1 MNSISVR
8 ELSALMAQSSEWV
21 LIDVRNPAEA
31 DVAVIEGA
39 HLVPLARIESGE
51 GVETVRS
58 LAGTRAIYVHCKL
71 GGRSARA
78 VELLAQQGIDAI
90 NVTGGINAWS
100 QEVDASVP
108 VY

>member
-8 ELSALMAQSSEWV
+8 ELSALMGQGTEWV

-31 DVAVIEGA
+31 DVAEIEGA
-39 HLVPLARIESGE
+39 QLVPLATIESGE

-58 LAGTRAIYVHCKL
+58 LAGTRAIYVHCKM

-78 VELLAQQGIDAI
+78 VELLAQHGIEAT
-90 NVTGGINAWS
+90 NVTGGIDGWKLVAVSS
-100 QEVDASVP
+100 QPRA
-108 VY
+108 

>member
-1 MNSISVR
+1 M
-8 ELSALMAQSSEWV
+8 
-21 LIDVRNPAEA
+21 
-31 DVAVIEGA
+31 
-39 HLVPLARIESGE
+39 PLATIENGE
-51 GVETVRS
+51 GVETVRR
-58 LAGTRAIYVHCKL
+58 LAGTRPIYVHCKM

-78 VELLAQQGIDAI
+78 VELLAQQGIDAT